1 MEVITSKKMVSIINC
16 SLFLVCLAILAVIA
30 GGAFAQQQRPTEYKH
45 ENDLSVITVGSG
57 VPGALGDRAE
67 AMTVIQY
74 KGRYIVI
81 DCGYTSV
88 LKLMKSG
95 MPMRN
100 IDIIMFSH
108 LHADH
113 STDFFNLMT
122 RRFLSGGRELEI
134 IGPPRTGKYYE
145 FYRWFYRD
153 DIIYRAQL
161 SNIKTSAGSL
171 TGVKVRE
178 VIGSQKID
186 TKRILIESAE
196 MAHTMYDLAY
206 KFTIDGKT
214 IVVSGDTSY
223 NENLIN
229 LAKNVDLFV
238 LDGSFIIYA
247 LRPPVQNP
255 PEREDLGKRKI
266 GGKIPEPTDAYSGRF
281 SVESHSNYRDIIR
294 IVSETRPKKLIL
306 THLFSGYM
314 GRPDPHTKELRDKV
328 RSDLKKAGF
337 YGELHFAKDGLEVGI

>member
-1 MEVITSKKMVSIINC
+1 MKAITSKTMGSIL
-16 SLFLVCLAILAVIA
+16 SFSFLLGCLSIVAMI
-30 GGAFAQQQRPTEYKH
+30 GGVAFAQRQGPTEYKH
-45 ENDLSVITVGSG
+45 KNELSVITVGSG
-57 VPGALGDRAE
+57 VPRPLGDRAE
-67 AMTVIQY
+67 AMTVIQH

-95 MPMRN
+95 MPMKN

-113 STDFFNLMT
+113 TTDFFNLMT
-122 RRFLSGGRELEI
+122 WRFLSGGRELEI
-134 IGPPRTGKYYE
+134 IGPPRTGQYYE
-145 FYRWFYRD
+145 FYRKFFRD
-153 DIIYRAQL
+153 DIIYRAQI

-171 TGVKVRE
+171 TGVNVRE
-178 VIGSQKID
+178 VTGAQKMD
-186 TKRILIESAE
+186 VKGILIESAE
-196 MAHTMYDLAY
+196 MVHTMYDLAY

-223 NENLIN
+223 NKRIIR
-229 LAKNVDLFV
+229 LAEDVDLFV
-238 LDGSFIIYA
+238 LDGSFIIHA
-247 LRPPVQNP
+247 LETPPQNP
-255 PEREDLGKRKI
+255 PEREDIGKRKI
-266 GGKIPEPTDAYSGRF
+266 DGKIPEPTDAYSGRF

-294 IVSETRPKKLIL
+294 IVSETKAKKVIL

-314 GRPDPHTKELRDKV
+314 GRPDPHTKELMDKV

-337 YGELHFAKDGLEVGI
+337 YGELHFAKDGLEVGY

>member
-1 MEVITSKKMVSIINC
+1 MKVITIKKMGSILGF
-16 SLFLVCLAILAVIA
+16 SLLLGCLSIVPMI
-30 GGAFAQQQRPTEYKH
+30 GGVAFAQQQGPTEYKH
-45 ENDLSVITVGSG
+45 KNELSVITIGSG
-57 VPGALGDRAE
+57 VPGPFGDRAE
-67 AMTVIQY
+67 AMTIIQH

-95 MPMRN
+95 MPMKN

-113 STDFFNLMT
+113 TTDFFNLMT
-122 RRFLSGGRELEI
+122 WRFLSGGRELEI
-134 IGPPRTGKYYE
+134 IGPPRTGQYYE
-145 FYRWFYRD
+145 FYRKFYRD
-153 DIIYRAQL
+153 DIIYRTQL

-171 TGVKVRE
+171 TGVNVRE
-178 VIGSQKID
+178 FTASQKMEV
-186 TKRILIESAE
+186 KGILIESAE
-196 MAHTMYDLAY
+196 MVHTMYDLAY

-223 NENLIN
+223 NENIIR
-229 LAKNVDLFV
+229 LAKDVDLFV

-247 LRPPVQNP
+247 LRTPAQNP
-255 PEREDLGKRKI
+255 PEREDIGKRKI
-266 GGKIPEPTDAYSGRF
+266 DGKIPEPTDAYSGRF
-281 SVESHSNYRDIIR
+281 SVESHSNYKDIIK
-294 IVSETRPKKLIL
+294 IVSETNPKKLIL

-314 GRPDPHTKELRDKV
+314 GNPDPHTKKLIDKV

-337 YGELHFAKDGLEVGI
+337 DGELYFAKDGLEVGI